1 MPTSNIQNSIFL
13 NNIDD
18 DDDDDDDDDN
28 NNNNNNNNKITIFYG
43 VLPLSIQ

>member
-1 MPTSNIQNSIFL
+1 MPTSNIQNSIFN

-18 DDDDDDDDDN
+18 DDDNN

>member
-1 MPTSNIQNSIFL
+1 MPTSNIQNSIFN
-13 NNIDD
+13 NNI
-18 DDDDDDDDDN
+18 DDDDDDN

>member
-1 MPTSNIQNSIFL
+1 MPTSNIQNSIFN

-18 DDDDDDDDDN
+18 DDD
-28 NNNNNNNNKITIFYG
+28 NNNNNNKITIFYG

>member
-1 MPTSNIQNSIFL
+1 MPTSNIQNSIFN

-18 DDDDDDDDDN
+18 D
-28 NNNNNNNNKITIFYG
+28 NNNNNNKITIFYG